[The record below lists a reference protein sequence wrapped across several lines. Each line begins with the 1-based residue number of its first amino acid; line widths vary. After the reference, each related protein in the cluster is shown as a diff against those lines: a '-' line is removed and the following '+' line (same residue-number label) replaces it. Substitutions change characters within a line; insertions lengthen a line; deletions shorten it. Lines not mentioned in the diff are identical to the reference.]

1 MSDMHIEVSHIIDAT
16 PQQIYAVISDY
27 KQGHPAILPKPY
39 FEDLIVEQGG
49 QGEGT
54 VALAKMNVM
63 GVRRTFRMVITEPEP
78 GRVLREVD
86 EQAGVDTRFVIEP
99 LEGGKKS
106 KITIITDSKVSAG
119 FAGLMERLM
128 NPPIT
133 RRIYKQELQQLA
145 DYLRG

>member
-1 MSDMHIEVSHIIDAT
+1 MSAIHIEVSDIIDAT
-16 PQQIYAVISDY
+16 PQQVYAVISDY
-27 KQGHPAILPKPY
+27 RQGHPAILPKPY

-54 VALAKMNVM
+54 IALTKMNVM
-63 GVRRTFRMVITEPEP
+63 GVKRTFRMVVTEPEP

-99 LEGGKKS
+99 LNNGQKS
-106 KITIITDSKVSAG
+106 RITIITDSKTSAG

-145 DYLRG
+145 AYLRG